1 MKTLVNS
8 FHFLLT
14 TNDFDYKDEL
24 RPSAVLNY
32 FQVVAGMHATEIG
45 VGYEAFK
52 ERNLA
57 WILTK
62 IKYKCIQEPKPDLGI
77 VVKTWPKEAKRVE
90 YDRFYLI
97 KDEEDNVL
105 YKGLSR
111 WCIIDFSTRRISR
124 EKAIFDGKY
133 LEEDV
138 QLIFDSEAIKKNNI
152 DNLDYVFDYEVRLA
166 DLDHN
171 NHMNN
176 TRYGDIVLSTIDKGK
191 HIDEFEINFNNECL
205 LNDVISVYKND
216 LEDGR
221 LFILGFNKTKD
232 YVAFKVLVK
241 FL

>member
-8 FHFLLT
+8 FPFLLT

-45 VGYEAFK
+45 VGYETFK

-62 IKYKCIQEPKPDLGI
+62 IKYKCIKETMPEKGI
-77 VVKTWPKEAKRVE
+77 KVQTWPKAAKRVE

-105 YKGLSR
+105 YKGVSR

-124 EKAIFDGKY
+124 EKAIFNGEY

-138 QLIFDSEAIKKNNI
+138 QLVFDSEIIKNNNI
-152 DNLDYVFDYEVRLA
+152 DNLEYVFDYDVRLA

-171 NHMNN
+171 GHMNN
-176 TRYGDIVLSTIDKGK
+176 TRYGDIVLSTINKGD
-191 HIDEFEINFNNECL
+191 HIDEFEINFINECM
-205 LNDVISVYKND
+205 LNDSISVYRKRF
-216 LEDGR
+216 EDGK
-221 LFILGFNKTKD
+221 LFVLGYNKTKNHI
-232 YVAFKVLVK
+232 AFKVLVK
-241 FL
+241 IL